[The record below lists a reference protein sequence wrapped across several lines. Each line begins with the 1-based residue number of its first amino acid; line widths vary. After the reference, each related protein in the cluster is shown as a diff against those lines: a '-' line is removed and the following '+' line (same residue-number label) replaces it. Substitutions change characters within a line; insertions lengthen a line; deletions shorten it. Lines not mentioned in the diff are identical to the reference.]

1 MIIIHKYNIIVITER
16 QYEMKKNENQILFTL
31 SVGAVIA
38 LFCII
43 RECSYPLVW
52 NTELMRWV
60 FISKTEDKLASN
72 IAYSYIAAYIFYIMQ
87 VYIPKI
93 INKRKVIPILSS
105 KINEL
110 NVKVLEFSF
119 IINQIT
125 YREMDGLCIRR
136 ENIPLY
142 YKVINSQKTS
152 IKKISSV
159 NTLVEMLN
167 YIEKLYSQLLDK
179 FVIYNLDMNIL
190 KLWEEFPLEYYRQIV
205 KIIEL
210 NENRQIP
217 IVVNGIIEKDVKILH
232 QVSKYFHTNFRIE
245 FEKTD
250 DEEIIARYEDAAVQS
265 GLPEIDLALTLT
277 DKAGTN

>member
-1 MIIIHKYNIIVITER
+1 M
-16 QYEMKKNENQILFTL
+16 
-31 SVGAVIA
+31 IA

-43 RECSYPLVW
+43 RECSYLLVW
-52 NTELMRWV
+52 NTELMRWL
-60 FISKTEDKLASN
+60 FISKTEEKLASN

-93 INKRKVIPILSS
+93 INKRNVISILSP

-119 IINQIT
+119 IISQIT
-125 YREMDGLCIRR
+125 YKETDGLCIKQ

-142 YKVINSQKTS
+142 YKIINNQKTS
-152 IKKISSV
+152 IKRISAV
-159 NTLVEMLN
+159 NTLVEMLD
-167 YIEKLYSQLLDK
+167 YIEELYSKLLDK

-205 KIIEL
+205 KIIKL

-232 QVSKYFHTNFRIE
+232 YISKYFHTNFHIE

-250 DEEIIARYEDAAVQS
+250 DEETIARYEDAAVQS
-265 GLPEIDLALTLT
+265 GLLEIDLALTLA
-277 DKAGTN
+277 DKTGTKLV